1 MWFLF
6 GFVILFVAGWCFAA
20 FNYLAKLHAELSVEL
35 VVTVYAIL
43 AVIVCHGF

>member
-6 GFVILFVAGWCFAA
+6 GFVIFVFAGWCCAA

-35 VVTVYAIL
+35 VVAVYAVL
-43 AVIVCHGF
+43 AVFVCH